1 MKIVLTPK
9 AVEKVKE
16 IAAQRGIVPALRVS
30 VVGGGC
36 SGFTYQMSLE
46 SNLLDADSVFEFDGL
61 EVYVDMASLALLDGT
76 TIDYLDTLEKTGFK
90 FDNPNAKTTCGC
102 GESFQA

>member
-9 AVEKVKE
+9 AIEKVKE
-16 IAAQRGIVPALRVS
+16 IAAREGIAPVLRVS

-46 SNLLDADSVFEFDGL
+46 SNLLDADSVFKFDGL

>member
-1 MKIVLTPK
+1 
-9 AVEKVKE
+9 
-16 IAAQRGIVPALRVS
+16 
-30 VVGGGC
+30 
-36 SGFTYQMSLE
+36 MSLE